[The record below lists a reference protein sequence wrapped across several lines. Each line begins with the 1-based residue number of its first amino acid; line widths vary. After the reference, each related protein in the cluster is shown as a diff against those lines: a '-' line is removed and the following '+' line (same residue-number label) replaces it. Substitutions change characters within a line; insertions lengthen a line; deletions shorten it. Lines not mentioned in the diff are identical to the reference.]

1 MTLYL
6 KLAWRNIWRHRRRTF
21 IILLSI
27 SMVMGLMMLYDG
39 LIAGFEQ
46 AIYGNAIKVLGGNVQ
61 IHAAGYDAQA
71 KQLPLLALPDD
82 TAILKAVRA
91 RPEVVAASR
100 RINTGGMATSRAGAF
115 AVGIVG
121 LEPEVEGSVNTAAQ
135 RVAGGRFLTA
145 ADRDVAFIGK
155 GLADAMSLAVG
166 DRFTLVGRAAHEQMR
181 QRTMTVIGIYDIG
194 LADLEKRTL
203 YMSLGEAQD
212 LYGLGGSATE
222 IAITLQRIGQEPAV
236 MAALR
241 PAAGG
246 FEMASWETSLPEMRA
261 AIRSKGAAMDIF
273 GVIMMIVAGIG
284 IFNLLMMAVY
294 ERTREIGVLGA
305 LGLKPGQISLLFLLE
320 GAMLG
325 VVGLIAGIAFGLL
338 INALLGQVG
347 LDYSKFASMT
357 EYTALISGKV
367 YSTLGVENLL
377 QRGIVVLIVAVIA
390 AVYPAREAA
399 RNEPAKSLHFV

>member
-21 IILLSI
+21 IILISI

-61 IHAAGYDAQA
+61 IHAAGYEAQA
-71 KQLPLLALPDD
+71 KQLPLLPLPDD
-82 TAILKAVRA
+82 TAILKAARA
-91 RPEVVAASR
+91 RPEVLAAGR

-121 LEPEVEGSVNTAAQ
+121 LEPEVEQPINTVAQ
-135 RVAGGRFLTA
+135 RVVAGRFLTA
-145 ADRDVAFIGK
+145 ADRDIAFIGK
-155 GLADAMSLAVG
+155 GLADAMGLAVG
-166 DRFTLVGRAAHEQMR
+166 ERFTLVGRAAHEQMR
-181 QRTMTVIGIYDIG
+181 QRTMTVGGIYDIG
-194 LADLEKRTL
+194 LSDLEKRTI
-203 YMSLGEAQD
+203 YISLAEAQE

-222 IAITLQRIGQEPAV
+222 IAITLQQIGQEPAV

-241 PAAGG
+241 PLAGG
-246 FEMASWETSLPEMRA
+246 FELASWETSLPEMRA
-261 AIRSKGAAMDIF
+261 AIRSKGAAMDVF

-305 LGLKPGQISLLFLLE
+305 LGLRPGQISALFLLE

-325 VVGLIAGIAFGLL
+325 VVGLAVGVAFGLL
-338 INALLGQVG
+338 VNALLGQVG
-347 LDYSKFASMT
+347 LDYSRFSSIT
-357 EYTALISGKV
+357 EYTALISGSIH
-367 YSTLGVENLL
+367 STLGVENLL
-377 QRGIVVLIVAVIA
+377 QRGIVVLAVAIGA
-390 AVYPAREAA
+390 ALYPARVAA